1 MKKILILIML
11 IPLLDMSAQ
20 SKVGTT
26 SAPFLTN
33 PVGSRAIGMGGAFV
47 ATSND
52 VTALHWNPAGIAR
65 IGGGDASFT
74 RTNWFANITYNWAGA
89 TIDLGEIGAIGLN
102 ATYLD
107 YGKMEV
113 TTLTEYDG
121 TGEYFSASDMVI
133 GLTYS
138 RNLTDRFAIGL
149 TAKYVHQ
156 KIWNC
161 SASTVAFDFG
171 VLFISDIYGLRV
183 GATIT
188 NFGEDM
194 QLDGK
199 DLYVQH
205 DIDPNAYGN
214 NEQILAKLKTD
225 KFPLPLTF
233 RVGLAIDPINIKNHR
248 VTIGVDA
255 LHPNDNS
262 ESLNAGIEYLLYN
275 IFALRAGYSSI
286 FLDNDESGLTL
297 GAGIRYE
304 FNPVFGVY
312 VDYAYQ
318 DFGILKYTQHFTLG
332 IRF

>member
-1 MKKILILIML
+1 MKKILMLIILIPFL
-11 IPLLDMSAQ
+11 EVSAQ

-26 SAPFLTN
+26 AAPFLTN

-52 VTALHWNPAGIAR
+52 VTALFWNPAGIAR
-65 IGGGDASFT
+65 IGNGDASFT

-89 TIDLGEIGAIGLN
+89 TVDLGELGALGLN

-113 TTLTEYDG
+113 TTLAEYDG
-121 TGEYFSASDMVI
+121 TGEYFTASDMVI

-138 RNLTDRFAIGL
+138 RNLTDRFAIGV
-149 TAKYVHQ
+149 TAKYVSQ

-161 SASTVAFDFG
+161 SASALAFDFG
-171 VLFISDIYGLRV
+171 VLFVSDIYGLRV

-188 NFGEDM
+188 NFGEEM

-199 DLYVQH
+199 DLYVQY
-205 DIDPNAYGN
+205 DLDPNAYGN
-214 NEQILAKLKTD
+214 NEQILAKLNTD
-225 KFPLPLTF
+225 RFPLPLTF
-233 RVGLAIDPINIKNHR
+233 RVGLAIDPIDIENHR
-248 VTIGVDA
+248 ITLGVDA
-255 LHPNDNS
+255 LHPNDND
-262 ESLNAGIEYLLYN
+262 ESLNAGLEYLLYDV
-275 IFALRAGYSSI
+275 ISLRAGYSSL
-286 FLDNDESGLTL
+286 FLNNDVSGLTL
-297 GAGIRYE
+297 GAGIKYD
-304 FNPVFGVY
+304 FNPAFGVY

-332 IRF
+332 IKF